1 MENFHLLL
9 HAHWGHELLPLPSTG
24 RGPWAAGIDMGDT
37 LGTHMGYTLQ
47 L

>member
-24 RGPWAAGIDMGDT
+24 RGPWEGQEFRVPEGQVH
-37 LGTHMGYTLQ
+37 G
-47 L
+47 